1 MAAGEAELARAY
13 WRWEGYARD
22 VKLRRS
28 MGGWLGQLELG
39 SRIAYSIRQDKLGQ
53 IWPTGWGWVGG
64 SGAAPT

>member
-39 SRIAYSIRQDKLGQ
+39 SRIAYSIRQDKLGAEFGRQ
-53 IWPTGWGWVGG
+53 GGVGRR
-64 SGAAPT
+64 